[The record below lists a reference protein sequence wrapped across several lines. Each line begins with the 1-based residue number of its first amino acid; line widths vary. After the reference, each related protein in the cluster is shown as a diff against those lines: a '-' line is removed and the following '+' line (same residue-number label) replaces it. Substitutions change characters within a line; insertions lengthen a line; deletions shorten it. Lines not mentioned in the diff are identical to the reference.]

1 MSKLVTST
9 FWKHT
14 AERAIKTVAQ
24 TAVAGLT
31 VTGVTGV
38 LDVAWSV
45 VLSASV
51 LAGIVSVLT
60 SIGTVDND
68 LNRPVS

>member
-1 MSKLVTST
+1 MPKFATST
-9 FWKHT
+9 FWMHT
-14 AERAIKTVAQ
+14 AERAIKPVAQ
-24 TAVAGLT
+24 TAVAGLS
-31 VTGVTGV
+31 VTCVTGV

-68 LNRPVS
+68 LNRPVG

>member
-1 MSKLVTST
+1 MSKFATST
-9 FWKHT
+9 FWMHT

-68 LNRPVS
+68 LNRPVG